1 MTTVLNVSGVDKQR
15 FVEYTENNPA
25 TYKVSAE
32 TQLEDTSIHVLAPG
46 LVQDLGPGDHRQGG
60 QPEEPLPRHRVR
72 QSERGMLHPIIMMIM
87 IMIMMMMM
95 VMMIIRPT
103 C

>member
-32 TQLEDTSIHVLAPG
+32 TQLEDTKHPYPCSRT
-46 LVQDLGPGDHRQGG
+46 GPGPGTR
-60 QPEEPLPRHRVR
+60 
-72 QSERGMLHPIIMMIM
+72 
-87 IMIMMMMM
+87 
-95 VMMIIRPT
+95 RPPARRT
-103 C
+103 A

>member
-1 MTTVLNVSGVDKQR
+1 MSDKKERMGMTTVLNVSGVDKQR

-32 TQLEDTSIHVLAPG
+32 TQLEDTNIRILAPG

-72 QSERGMLHPIIMMIM
+72 QSERGDY
-87 IMIMMMMM
+87 
-95 VMMIIRPT
+95 
-103 C
+103 CA